1 MNTRH
6 DCDCDC
12 DNSNDIIDHIYTGDE
27 IIPWTLDYP
36 GLFRPNA
43 RPHKESNSSGS
54 FSKRNWSIK
63 FHVFLSKAFR
73 IARWLPLASIAVLF
87 LISLILKIF

>member
-12 DNSNDIIDHIYTGDE
+12 GNNDVFDHIYTGDE
-27 IIPWTLDYP
+27 IIPWTLEYP
-36 GLFRPNA
+36 GLFRPNTH
-43 RPHKESNSSGS
+43 PQKESQSSGS
-54 FSKRNWSIK
+54 LSKRNWSIK
-63 FHVFLSKAFR
+63 FHAFLSKAFL
-73 IARWLPLASIAVLF
+73 IVRWLPLASIAVLF